1 MNTPQSPE
9 FKDRMDAGTRLAD
22 AIGSQLSIP
31 ETVILALPRGGIP
44 IAAAMCKRT
53 GAHFDVLIVRKL
65 GVPGHDEYAMGAI
78 ASGGVMVLRQDVI
91 ERLQIPTRSVD
102 AVVARETK
110 ELRRREEI
118 FHRGSRPLDLA
129 GRTVVLVDDGMA
141 TGSTMLAAVELLR
154 RRAVERIIVA
164 VPVASMEA
172 VEVLKV
178 EADEVVALVIP
189 ETFVAVGLHYGD
201 FGQITDQE
209 AGEMLRSQLPPAHV
223 FPPIVRSTAHCPD
236 TLAAVR
242 REARPI
248 TGDPSDFNGLL
259 HLVGDATVVLLG
271 EASHG
276 THEFYSYRGEL
287 TRRLMEE
294 KGFNAVA
301 IEGDWPDAYRVN
313 RYVRG
318 MGTDHSALE
327 ALSGFKRFPEWM
339 WRNAEVRDFAEW
351 LREFNSRQGVRA
363 GQAGFYGLDLYSL
376 HKSMDEVCRYLDRV
390 DPEEARRARAR
401 YACMDRHG
409 PDPQNYGL
417 LVSSGLSAGCR
428 DEVIEQLV
436 RLRAKE
442 VEYLGR
448 DGAVAE
454 EEFFFAAQNA
464 RLVRNAEL
472 YYRKMFRSDVSSW
485 NLRDQHM
492 MEMLVEIIARS
503 QTAGRQAK
511 VVVWAHNSH
520 VGDARATERTRHGEL
535 NLGQLVREAYGDH
548 SRLIGF
554 TTYEGEVTAAT
565 GWHLPGERKKVLPGM
580 EGSYERL
587 FHEVGIP
594 EFWIDLGGEGPG
606 VGELGR
612 ERLQRAIGVVY
623 RPETERQSHYFKA
636 RLANEFDAVIH
647 IDRTRPVLPLE
658 GIAGWDHGEAPEAYP
673 AGL

>member
-1 MNTPQSPE
+1 
-9 FKDRMDAGTRLAD
+9 
-22 AIGSQLSIP
+22 
-31 ETVILALPRGGIP
+31 
-44 IAAAMCKRT
+44 
-53 GAHFDVLIVRKL
+53 
-65 GVPGHDEYAMGAI
+65 
-78 ASGGVMVLRQDVI
+78 
-91 ERLQIPTRSVD
+91 
-102 AVVARETK
+102 
-110 ELRRREEI
+110 
-118 FHRGSRPLDLA
+118 
-129 GRTVVLVDDGMA
+129 
-141 TGSTMLAAVELLR
+141 
-154 RRAVERIIVA
+154 
-164 VPVASMEA
+164 
-172 VEVLKV
+172 
-178 EADEVVALVIP
+178 
-189 ETFVAVGLHYGD
+189 
-201 FGQITDQE
+201 
-209 AGEMLRSQLPPAHV
+209 
-223 FPPIVRSTAHCPD
+223 
-236 TLAAVR
+236 
-242 REARPI
+242 
-248 TGDPSDFNGLL
+248 
-259 HLVGDATVVLLG
+259 
-271 EASHG
+271 
-276 THEFYSYRGEL
+276 
-287 TRRLMEE
+287 
-294 KGFNAVA
+294 
-301 IEGDWPDAYRVN
+301 
-313 RYVRG
+313 
-318 MGTDHSALE
+318 
-327 ALSGFKRFPEWM
+327 
-339 WRNAEVRDFAEW
+339 
-351 LREFNSRQGVRA
+351 
-363 GQAGFYGLDLYSL
+363 
-376 HKSMDEVCRYLDRV
+376 MDEVCRYLDRV

-535 NLGQLVREAYGDH
+535 NLGQLVREAYADQ

-565 GWHLPGERKKVLPGM
+565 GWHLPGEKKEVRPGM

-587 FHEVGIP
+587 FHELGIP

-658 GIAGWDHGEAPEAYP
+658 GVAGWDHGEAPEAYP